1 MIPVRWVHE
10 LRADPRPKLF
20 GYASP
25 GPVRVWSLRLL
36 EERANDDF
44 LVRHALRDA
53 RRYEPLRELLDCW
66 RPEGHWG
73 VERLYMRSFGEQAAE
88 DRALLQAIRNLHLL
102 HLYCWRGE
110 GGYLPEAAELILDR
124 SRPDGYL
131 QFVSADSSLAA
142 GRGRGRGPSFLRSDH
157 WPGVAAAAL
166 AALGVEDRRLDDF
179 YGWLERTQRD
189 DGGWLPK
196 YLADRLRPSGGDA
209 ESHPLPSHPL
219 HTVNFAWALSAH
231 PRRRESGALRRAA
244 EFLLETARRFIDR
257 GKSAPADRLG
267 RLACPQ
273 WGFDGLKALR
283 IALDAG
289 CGPEHEG
296 VRLLAEWLVGEQ
308 KTSGLWHGRGRR
320 PLHDEDLF
328 VTMWAVAALKSVFD
342 RETPDGE

>member
-1 MIPVRWVHE
+1 LIPVRWVHE

-88 DRALLQAIRNLHLL
+88 DRALLQAIRNHHLH
-102 HLYCWRGE
+102 
-110 GGYLPEAAELILDR
+110 
-124 SRPDGYL
+124 
-131 QFVSADSSLAA
+131 
-142 GRGRGRGPSFLRSDH
+142 
-157 WPGVAAAAL
+157 
-166 AALGVEDRRLDDF
+166 
-179 YGWLERTQRD
+179 
-189 DGGWLPK
+189 GGWLPK